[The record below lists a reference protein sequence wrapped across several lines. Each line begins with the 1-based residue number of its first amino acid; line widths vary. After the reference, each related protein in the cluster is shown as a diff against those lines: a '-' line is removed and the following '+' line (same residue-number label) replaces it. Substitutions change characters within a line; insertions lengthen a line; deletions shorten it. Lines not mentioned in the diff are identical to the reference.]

1 MGYGQIKKS
10 FSTTNTKKDT
20 IFKWMRK
27 EERKPCSKKKKRKEN
42 VGKRTNCLYI
52 EKPNNLNNKQ
62 VLRHGLSQSYVATV
76 HPLWL
81 AEVFV
86 NEEGSP
92 FA

>member
-1 MGYGQIKKS
+1 MDKLKRAFLRQTQKKTQ
-10 FSTTNTKKDT
+10 FLNGWEK
-20 IFKWMRK
+20 RK
-27 EERKPCSKKKKRKEN
+27 ENLAQKKKKRKEN